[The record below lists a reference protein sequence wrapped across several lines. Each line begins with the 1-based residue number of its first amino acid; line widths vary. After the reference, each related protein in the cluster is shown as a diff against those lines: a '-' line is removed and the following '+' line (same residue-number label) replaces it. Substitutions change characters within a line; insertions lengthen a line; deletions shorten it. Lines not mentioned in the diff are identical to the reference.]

1 LDDPKKMARDVSE
14 VGHWGNGDY
23 QVLVESNEEF
33 DYLMTLIKQSFAKH
47 S

>member
-1 LDDPKKMARDVSE
+1 MTQRNMSRDVAE

-23 QVLVESNEEF
+23 QVIIESSEKF
-33 DYLMTLIKQSFAKH
+33 DYLMTLIKQSYSRH